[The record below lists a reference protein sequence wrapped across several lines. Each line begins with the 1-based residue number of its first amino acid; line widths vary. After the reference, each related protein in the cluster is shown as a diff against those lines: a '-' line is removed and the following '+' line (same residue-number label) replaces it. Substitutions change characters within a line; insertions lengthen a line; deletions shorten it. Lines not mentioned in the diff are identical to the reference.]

1 MDFEN
6 ISQYCLLFVPSL
18 GVPYLVVMCS
28 ILFIRHSIQV
38 YLKVRS
44 SYTDIKLETRKE
56 PPINIYLLDGLFVVV
71 LGFLVLF
78 FMNIAID
85 YFLVRGTVME
95 LSAEV
100 ALLKHQVAYLKEAY
114 LAEQFKNM
122 K

>member
-1 MDFEN
+1 M
-6 ISQYCLLFVPSL
+6 
-18 GVPYLVVMCS
+18 
-28 ILFIRHSIQV
+28 
-38 YLKVRS
+38 
-44 SYTDIKLETRKE
+44 
-56 PPINIYLLDGLFVVV
+56 VV

-78 FMNIAID
+78 FMNIAVD

-95 LSAEV
+95 LSGV